1 MKCKLYLQKN
11 GEKSNVIHKSV
22 KTYLKH
28 YFGSEEL
35 LVLHLKFGRKN
46 KDSEVK

>member
-1 MKCKLYLQKN
+1 MNANFIYQEN

-35 LVLHLKFGRKN
+35 LVLQLI
-46 KDSEVK
+46 VW

>member
-1 MKCKLYLQKN
+1 MQTLFTKKKKN

-35 LVLHLKFGRKN
+35 LALYLIVW
-46 KDSEVK
+46 